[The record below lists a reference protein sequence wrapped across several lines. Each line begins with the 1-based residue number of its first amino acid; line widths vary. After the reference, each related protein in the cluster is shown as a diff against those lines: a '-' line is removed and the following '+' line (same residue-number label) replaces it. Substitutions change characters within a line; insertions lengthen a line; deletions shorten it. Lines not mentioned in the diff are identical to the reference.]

1 VELERDTPK
10 MSKRALPN
18 NGSVDNRYDVAE
30 LAGAHSGDPD
40 EDRRRWGEFQGWAY
54 LSGSA

>member
-1 VELERDTPK
+1 LERDTPK
-10 MSKRALPN
+10 MSKRALPI